1 MISKNNKTS
10 DPHRLNLSDKINLKG
25 SDKYSALSSLSF
37 YFTWK
42 KYKKII
48 QKKNKSKILAPKSNE
63 NFEFIDE

>member
-48 QKKNKSKILAPKSNE
+48 QKK
-63 NFEFIDE
+63 

>member
-10 DPHRLNLSDKINLKG
+10 DPHRRTLSDKIILKG

-48 QKKNKSKILAPKSNE
+48 QKKINLKY
-63 NFEFIDE
+63 